1 MIWSFPSHG
10 TVLHLCPKVQDMH
23 LLQNE
28 EINTKEVTE
37 PPDYE
42 EQRTLDNT
50 TLLMCKP
57 IQSTD
62 VSRFLVFI
70 SVRG

>member
-1 MIWSFPSHG
+1 
-10 TVLHLCPKVQDMH
+10 VLQLCPKVQDMH

-62 VSRFLVFI
+62 VSTHNSSNHDIVNTRN
-70 SVRG
+70 